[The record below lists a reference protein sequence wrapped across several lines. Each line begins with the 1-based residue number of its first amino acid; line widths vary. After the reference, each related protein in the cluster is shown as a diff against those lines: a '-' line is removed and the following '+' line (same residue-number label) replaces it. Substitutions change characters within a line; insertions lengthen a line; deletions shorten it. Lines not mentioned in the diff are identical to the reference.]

1 MVTRTWT
8 QRYVRRPLFLAC
20 TDATISS
27 PCFFHIYPSKA
38 VASIAKFVGK
48 KNALTFFSRVG
59 ARLDKENKET
69 LEASLVKNKTIE
81 SLCLSSNGLAL
92 PGVLRNTKKAMKSLS
107 RLTYLDL
114 SFNSLPV
121 QGAKALAKILAN
133 ADCSLET
140 LILSNNHLTTKGA
153 KHILPALKANESLEE
168 LDLRCVPTY

>member
-1 MVTRTWT
+1 M
-8 QRYVRRPLFLAC
+8 
-20 TDATISS
+20 DKDNK
-27 PCFFHIYPSKA
+27 KA
-38 VASIAKFVGK
+38 
-48 KNALTFFSRVG
+48 
-59 ARLDKENKET
+59 

-81 SLCLSSNGLAL
+81 SLCISSNGLAL

-121 QGAKALAKILAN
+121 QGAKALAKILEH

-153 KHILPALKANESLEE
+153 NHILPALKANESLEE
-168 LDLRCVPTY
+168 LDLRCVPLTERRRLCASSRVSDSLSFSSVATG